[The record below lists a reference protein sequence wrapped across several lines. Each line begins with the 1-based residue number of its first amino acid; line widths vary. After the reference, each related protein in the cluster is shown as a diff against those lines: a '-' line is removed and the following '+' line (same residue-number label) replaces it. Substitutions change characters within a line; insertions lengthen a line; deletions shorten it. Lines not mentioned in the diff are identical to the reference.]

1 MSREQ
6 AYMRMLNTAANI
18 QWNVAQILEAK
29 AVEAEKMRNWL
40 INHVTSDVFAD
51 HESQVKH
58 PIGIHEHVLET
69 IEGLT
74 KLSRGLTGVLKAVLG
89 GEGDEGGQFSQ
100 FNLFDGKLDFGDQ

>member
-6 AYMRMLNTAANI
+6 AFLRMLNAAA
-18 QWNVAQILEAK
+18 QMEWNVAQILEAK

-40 INHVTSDVFAD
+40 INHVTSDAFAD
-51 HESQVKH
+51 HESQVKQ
-58 PIGIHEHVLET
+58 PIGVHEHVLGT

-74 KLSRGLTGVLKAVLG
+74 KLKRGLTGVLKAVLG
-89 GEGDEGGQFSQ
+89 GDGDEGGG

>member
-6 AYMRMLNTAANI
+6 AYLRMLNAAANI
-18 QWNVAQILEAK
+18 EWNVAMILEAK

-51 HESQVKH
+51 HESQLKQ
-58 PIGIHEHVLET
+58 PIGVHEHVLET

-74 KLSRGLTGVLKAVLG
+74 KLNRGLTGVLKAVLG
-89 GEGDEGGQFSQ
+89 GDAEAGDGNLGS
-100 FNLFDGKLDFGDQ
+100 LFDGHFDFGDR